1 MSLRKA
7 ARGRLLQGGAR
18 QGAAT
23 EGHTCLTAAAAGH
36 HAILSMSQAMWKE
49 LGADFV
55 RGDVLKPTCES

>member
-23 EGHTCLTAAAAGH
+23 EGHTCLTAAAAG
-36 HAILSMSQAMWKE
+36 APRYP
-49 LGADFV
+49 V
-55 RGDVLKPTCES
+55 DVAGHVE